1 MRGNQGFTLV
11 ETLVVLSLA
20 AVIVGVSA
28 AYSIPAI
35 ARSKMRSAINDVQSF
50 MQLARIEA
58 ISRSRECR
66 FVLNAT
72 DGALEVWDGS
82 GTISPDDDILL
93 RSSNL
98 PRSVVLARPDV
109 GLPISLERIG
119 GSPNYQTVFLSDGI
133 VGNGTG
139 SVYLHGG
146 YRYVSI
152 SVYAAG
158 GMEMKQSDG
167 TAWEGI

>member
-1 MRGNQGFTLV
+1 MRRDQGLTLI
-11 ETLVVLSLA
+11 ELLVVLSLA

-35 ARSKMRSAINDVQSF
+35 ARSKMRSAIHDVQSF

-66 FVLNAT
+66 FVLNMT
-72 DGALEVWDGS
+72 DGAFEVWDGN
-82 GTISPDDDILL
+82 GTASTHDDILL
-93 RSSNL
+93 RSRNL
-98 PRSVVLARPDV
+98 PRSVVFSRPDA
-109 GLPISLERIG
+109 GLPVSLQRVG
-119 GSPNYQTVFLSDGI
+119 DSMSFQTVFVADGI
-133 VGNGTG
+133 VRHGTG
-139 SVYLHGG
+139 SVFLHGG

-158 GMEMKQSDG
+158 GMEMKQWDG
-167 TAWEGI
+167 STWELM